1 MRKLIFF
8 IPLLFLITNCNKDGG
23 SGGNPLGFGTGGGT
37 GGGGT
42 GSVVWTIGQRAGD
55 QGGVMLTANPSVA
68 VTVTQVIVS
77 VPANNFTD
85 DPIQGD
91 GQTVFQPGQFYDVK
105 EYTGVTTGLKFSIQ
119 FQGNIGSAA
128 GTAYD
133 VTSTYTA
140 Q

>member
-1 MRKLIFF
+1 MKKLIFF
-8 IPLLFLITNCNKDGG
+8 IPLLLLLIAGCSSNNSGNNPIGGIG
-23 SGGNPLGFGTGGGT
+23 SGTGGGGGT
-37 GGGGT
+37 GGVT
-42 GSVVWTIGQRAGD
+42 WTIGQRAGD

-85 DPIQGD
+85 DPVQGD
-91 GQTVFQPGQFYDVK
+91 GQTVFQAGQFYDVK
-105 EYTGVTTGLKFSIQ
+105 EYTGVTTGLQFSIE
-119 FQGNIGSAA
+119 FKGNIGSAT

>member
-1 MRKLIFF
+1 MKRILIAFL
-8 IPLLFLITNCNKDGG
+8 PLLFILINGCSNDSGSGTNPFGAGGTTGG
-23 SGGNPLGFGTGGGT
+23 SGN
-37 GGGGT
+37 
-42 GSVVWTIGQRAGD
+42 VAWTIGQRAGD
-55 QGGVMLTANPSVA
+55 NGGVMLTAKPSVA

-91 GQTVFQPGQFYDVK
+91 GQTVYQPGQFYDVQ
-105 EYTGVTTGLKFSIQ
+105 EYTGVTTGLQFSIQ
-119 FQGNIGSAA
+119 FQGKVGSST

>member
-1 MRKLIFF
+1 MKKLLFI
-8 IPLLFLITNCNKDGG
+8 IPLLFLISSCSNNSSGSNPTGTMG
-23 SGGNPLGFGTGGGT
+23 SGII

-42 GSVVWTIGQRAGD
+42 GSVVWTMGQRAGD

-85 DPIQGD
+85 DPVQGD
-91 GQTVFQPGQFYDVK
+91 GQTVFQAGQFYDVK
-105 EYTGVTTGLKFSIQ
+105 EYTGVTTGLQFSIE
-119 FQGNIGSAA
+119 FKGNLGSAT